1 MSPKTIRH
9 HFGSGDRHLFSPQCK
24 PKHNPLRENKAPK
37 QKHSRRFC
45 PHLSVKEVWHI
56 LRIRLN
62 ASANGGSWPQSPTQ
76 RSLSKGFNGIFT
88 TWLPHVS
95 ILYIMV
101 SLRKLSLKLEN
112 AHKKPSKN
120 RFPFQIH
127 QRFSIHF
134 SLMSSRFPKEGP
146 LLVINGMY
154 EYEGPIKLPHSTWTT
169 GVFVTR
175 KSGVK

>member
-1 MSPKTIRH
+1 MAIAIYFHHSVSPNITLYEKTRLPNKNIPAVFVRTFRSKRSGTFCG
-9 HFGSGDRHLFSPQCK
+9 FGLMPQQTGVVG
-24 PKHNPLRENKAPK
+24 HNPPPNVPLVR
-37 QKHSRRFC
+37 
-45 PHLSVKEVWHI
+45 
-56 LRIRLN
+56 
-62 ASANGGSWPQSPTQ
+62 GSME
-76 RSLSKGFNGIFT
+76 GIFT

-127 QRFSIHF
+127 LRFSIHF
-134 SLMSSRFPKEGP
+134 SLMSSPFPKEGP

-154 EYEGPIKLPHSTWTT
+154 EYEGPIKRPHSTWTT
-169 GVFVTR
+169 GVFVTP